1 MRAKRAKIFRVLKL
15 FYKGKSSKSVFFEDP
30 NRTKSGLLAGS
41 DFEKNKSS
49 NRNIWRD
56 FEKNKS
62 STQTFGRKILK
73 GGGF

>member
-1 MRAKRAKIFRVLKL
+1 MDELLFDKTIKKI
-15 FYKGKSSKSVFFEDP
+15 FFEDP
-30 NRTKSGLLAGS
+30 NRIKSGLLAGS

-73 GGGF
+73 GGGLLKLTPWY